1 MASNV
6 KNLILDRY
14 QPLRQAGQG
23 GFASVVVAFDTR
35 IQRTVALKIIKL
47 SASEEA
53 RAALPGANA
62 VAPDPD
68 LNLPLRGAHIKQEA
82 APLRGQG
89 GSYRSPH
96 RRPVSADKLPLTPDT
111 VAWETADTVALEDIP
126 PWEDEPQREQKP
138 GADTS
143 YDGVPTTALSR
154 RLEPNSPALAHA
166 IEATMG
172 AGSEDIESRP
182 PLMTHLPGLDEA
194 RTAAMLN
201 DPSIVTVYD
210 FEVRDGYAYLIME
223 YIEGLTLAELLYSYH
238 DEITLDMITAVF
250 QGVARALQVAHE
262 RSVLHLDVKPDNV
275 LITKKG
281 QVKVTDF
288 GLATLADASGAANPG
303 GGTIAYMPLEQLQRQ
318 PVDARS
324 DEWAL
329 ASLTYEM
336 FSGEQPFDAESF
348 DEAKEKIQD
357 AELLLPSLCWEDLP
371 EEADD
376 VMFRAL
382 AIDREN
388 RYETVQ
394 KFSDELM
401 PYLGNAKTGVK
412 ELKGIV
418 SSKDPGIPLEE
429 AISRQREPLPPL
441 RERITLGHRRAGARA
456 VSAAGTAL
464 LFLLVA
470 VTFSHVAN
478 WGFSGVAME
487 VVAALGGA
495 LLGAVFPRFGTL
507 VGYGLLSLTF
517 LLNNS
522 PATGAVLLVSTA
534 LWWYHIG
541 REDATSSNAGLAFP
555 LVGACWLGP
564 LTPLIA
570 GMVEHPLRAVG
581 TTAYSLV
588 IALSLVGSWTSGV
601 ANDLLVNLVAWP
613 VVHSLV
619 YGIPAVAQ
627 PSLLGILTQPA
638 FWVTC
643 ASWLVAAFVFAV
655 FRNWQ
660 GRGYAYVGAIFATV
674 VLVVGAV
681 VGAVVSQVSVTAP
694 PIVSACMAGCIMLFV
709 SSLIPDEAEEGAL
722 PPEEE

>member
-6 KNLILDRY
+6 NNLILDRY

-68 LNLPLRGAHIKQEA
+68 LNLPVHGAHLKQEA
-82 APLRGQG
+82 APVRGQG

-96 RRPVSADKLPLTPDT
+96 RRPVSADQLPLTPDT
-111 VAWETADTVALEDIP
+111 VAWDTANTVALEDVP
-126 PWEDEPQREQKP
+126 PWEDVPQREQNP
-138 GADTS
+138 NADPS
-143 YDGVPTTALSR
+143 FDAIPTTALSR
-154 RLEPNSPALAHA
+154 RYAPNDPAIAHA
-166 IEATMG
+166 IEATM
-172 AGSEDIESRP
+172 AADSHDIESRA

-194 RTAAMLN
+194 RTAAMLD

-223 YIEGLTLAELLYSYH
+223 YIEGLTLAELLYHYH

-250 QGVARALQVAHE
+250 HGVARALQVAHE
-262 RSVLHLDVKPDNV
+262 RNVLHLDVKPDNV

-303 GGTIAYMPLEQLQRQ
+303 GGTIAYMPLEQLMRE
-318 PVDARS
+318 PVDSRS

-382 AIDREN
+382 AINREN
-388 RYETVQ
+388 RYESVQ
-394 KFSDELM
+394 AFSDELM

-429 AISRQREPLPPL
+429 AIHRPREPLPPL
-441 RERITLGHRRAGARA
+441 RERITSKHRRLGARV
-456 VSAAGTAL
+456 VSALGSAMLA
-464 LFLLVA
+464 LLVA
-470 VTFSHVAN
+470 TTFSSVAG
-478 WGFSGVAME
+478 WGLSGVAMQ
-487 VVAALGGA
+487 VIAALGGA
-495 LLGAVFPRFGTL
+495 ALGALFPRFASL
-507 VGYGLLSLTF
+507 LAYGLLGITF

-534 LWWYHIG
+534 LWWYYIG
-541 REDATSSNAGLAFP
+541 REDSTSSNGGLAFP
-555 LVGACWLGP
+555 LAGACWLGP
-564 LTPLIA
+564 LTPLVA
-570 GMVEHPLRAVG
+570 GMLERPLRAMA

-588 IALSLVGSWTSGV
+588 IALALVGSWTSGV
-601 ANDLLVNLVAWP
+601 PTDILTNLVAWP
-613 VVHSLV
+613 VGHSLV
-619 YGIPAVAQ
+619 YGIPAVSQ
-627 PSLLGILTQPA
+627 PTILALLLQPA

-643 ASWLVAAFVFAV
+643 ASWLVATSIVAL

-660 GRGYAYVGAIFATV
+660 GRGYAYVGVVFATAVLIAGV
-674 VLVVGAV
+674 VVSAV
-681 VGAVVSQVSVTAP
+681 VAQTQVTPAP
-694 PIVSACMAGCIMLFV
+694 LVSACLAGAVMLFAA
-709 SSLIPDEAEEGAL
+709 SLIPDVVDGD
-722 PPEEE
+722 

>member
-1 MASNV
+1 MASTVN
-6 KNLILDRY
+6 NLILDRY

-62 VAPDPD
+62 VALDPD
-68 LNLPLRGAHIKQEA
+68 GALLAHGAHMKQDA
-82 APLRGQG
+82 APAHGQG

-111 VAWETADTVALEDIP
+111 MAWDTADTVALEDIP
-126 PWEDEPQREQKP
+126 PWEDTPQREQKP

-143 YDGVPTTALSR
+143 YDAIPTTALSR
-154 RLEPNSPALAHA
+154 RLEPNSPILAHG
-166 IEATMG
+166 IEATM
-172 AGSEDIESRP
+172 AASSSDIESRP

-250 QGVARALQVAHE
+250 SGVARALQVAHE
-262 RSVLHLDVKPDNV
+262 RNVLHLDVKPDNV

-303 GGTIAYMPLEQLQRQ
+303 GGTIAYMPLEQLMRE

-336 FSGEQPFDAESF
+336 FSGEQPFDAETF

-382 AIDREN
+382 AIKREN
-388 RYETVQ
+388 RFESVQ

-418 SSKDPGIPLEE
+418 SSNDPGIPLEE

-441 RERITLGHRRAGARA
+441 RDRITLRHRRVGARV
-456 VSAAGTAL
+456 VSSLGAAL
-464 LFLLVA
+464 LCLLA
-470 VTFSHVAN
+470 ATTFSNTAG
-478 WGFSGVAME
+478 WGFSGVA
-487 VVAALGGA
+487 VQVIAALGGA
-495 LLGAVFPRFGTL
+495 AFGALLPRFAPL
-507 VGYGLLSLTF
+507 LAYGLMGLSF

-534 LWWYHIG
+534 LWWYYIG
-541 REDATSSNAGLAFP
+541 REDATSANGGFAFP

-564 LTPLIA
+564 LTPLVI
-570 GMVEHPLRAVG
+570 GMIERPMHAMG
-581 TTAYSLV
+581 TTAFSLV
-588 IALSLVGSWTSGV
+588 VALSLVGSWTSGIL
-601 ANDLLVNLVAWP
+601 ADILTNLVAWP
-613 VVHSLV
+613 VGHSLI
-619 YGIPAVAQ
+619 YGIPAVSQPTILALLLQ
-627 PSLLGILTQPA
+627 PS

-643 ASWLVAAFVFAV
+643 GAWMVAAFVFAV
-655 FRNWQ
+655 FRNWY
-660 GRGYAYVGAIFATV
+660 GRGYAYIGALFATA
-674 VLVVGAV
+674 VLIAGVVVGALV
-681 VGAVVSQVSVTAP
+681 AQTSVTAP
-694 PIVSACMAGCIMLFV
+694 PVVSACIAGAIMLFV
-709 SSLIPDEAEEGAL
+709 SSLIPDEEVVEDADAEE
-722 PPEEE
+722 